1 MAGASILHFARMNH
15 AMPIRAT
22 GHSNDAPNGF
32 MTNAPM
38 PAPKMDAAMP
48 RAFLPA
54 LNFGGGATAGSVRR
68 VSVPPRARHLRP
80 AGAPAQAGAGRAAAL
95 RDGHQLG
102 HLACR
107 FPVLEALVPHQ
118 CVLPAGRREQKIPK
132 LFERDR
138 ARLGVVINVIPSV
151 RHLPTPVLRS
161 GFRFKAGIPEHYNF
175 GAGGGNM
182 PHGRR
187 AGGMHIIRE
196 ARLLF
201 HRAGRAATS
210 ITPPVALQALTR

>member
-1 MAGASILHFARMNH
+1 MHLRAAPRRARWRARRICDPSAQAARAATNH
-15 AMPIRAT
+15 CARRRARPLPRRS
-22 GHSNDAPNGF
+22 G
-32 MTNAPM
+32 NAPM

-48 RAFLPA
+48 RTFLPA

-68 VSVPPRARHLRP
+68 VVSVPPRARHLRP
-80 AGAPAQAGAGRAAAL
+80 AGAPAQAGAGPAAAL

-107 FPVLEALVPHQ
+107 FPVLEALAPHQ

-161 GFRFKAGIPEHYNF
+161 GFWQVMYDPRLWI
-175 GAGGGNM
+175 GAGSSPYAVPGFG
-182 PHGRR
+182 
-187 AGGMHIIRE
+187 E
-196 ARLLF
+196 CRLN
-201 HRAGRAATS
+201 
-210 ITPPVALQALTR
+210 